1 MKQHPLVRETV
12 FVLKELVRQYI
23 TDKIPEVG
31 GTLAYFFLLSIFP
44 FFIFLN
50 AILGFMNLSIDQII
64 RDLSL
69 VAPNQVIIL
78 LEGYL
83 RSVVNTKN
91 TGLLSFGLLASL
103 FSASKA
109 LSILISVLNTAYEVK
124 ETRNIF
130 RVKLLSIL
138 LTMAMGLSI
147 VTMLLLPVLSR
158 NVVSKIADFF
168 HLSHQMVNFWL
179 YIRWLIVFVVL
190 FATIASL
197 YHYGPNDKS
206 SIRKAIPGT
215 IFTMLSWTLISLVF
229 ASYVNHFGRY
239 SAVYGSIGAVI
250 ILMIWF
256 YLSGIIIM
264 MGGELNHILYKRKQ
278 SAHREGMINS
288 SGSSS

>member
-1 MKQHPLVRETV
+1 MKNIVPNIIN
-12 FVLKELVRQYI
+12 VLKELFRRYY

-31 GTLAYFFLLSIFP
+31 GTLAYFFLLSVFP

-50 AILGFMNLSIDQII
+50 AILGFLDLSIDQII

-91 TGLLSFGLLASL
+91 TGLLSFGLAASV

-109 LSILISVLNTAYEVK
+109 LSTLISVLNTAYNVK
-124 ETRNIF
+124 ETRNFF

-138 LTMAMGLSI
+138 LTLAMGLSI
-147 VTMLLLPVLSR
+147 VTMLILPVLGR
-158 NVVSKIADFF
+158 NIVSKIAHFF
-168 HLSHQMVNFWL
+168 HISMQFVELWIYV
-179 YIRWLIVFVVL
+179 RWIIVFVVL
-190 FATIASL
+190 FVSIACL
-197 YHYGPNDKS
+197 YHYGPNEKAS
-206 SIRKAIPGT
+206 VRKAIPGT
-215 IFTMLSWTLISLVF
+215 LFTMIAWSLISLLF

-264 MGGELNHILYKRKQ
+264 LGGELNQILYERTHPPNK
-278 SAHREGMINS
+278 I
-288 SGSSS
+288 